1 MVYDFGCTGLDG
13 IHFLNPRHL
22 ILRLE
27 LFSHASLFDELTG
40 EQIKHLLRVA
50 DADFDM
56 ETAIRENKIFL
67 STFCNAPECLIMIKK
82 DYNAETEFRI

>member
-1 MVYDFGCTGLDG
+1 MIYDFSSAVSDG

-27 LFSHASLFDELTG
+27 LFSHASLFGNLTD

-50 DADFDM
+50 VDLSEIPLQFSADKEFIVNALLAEM
-56 ETAIRENKIFL
+56 KITIYAL
-67 STFCNAPECLIMIKK
+67 KHSYVCP
-82 DYNAETEFRI
+82 